1 MKFCSECARPVVQ
14 RVPEGDDRPRH
25 VCSACGRIHYVNPRV
40 VVGSVCPWEERLL
53 LCRRA
58 IEPRR
63 GFWTLPAGFLEQGET
78 TAGGAR
84 REAWEE
90 ARARIDVRDLL
101 AVYDLPHISQV
112 QVFFR
117 APLLDPAVAA
127 GPESL
132 EVALFT
138 WDEVPWGELAFP
150 TVRWALR
157 YFHATRD
164 QVRLLPDVRTQ
175 DGADAALLREV

>member
-1 MKFCSECARPVVQ
+1 MKFCSTCGAPVEV
-14 RVPEGDDRPRH
+14 RVPPGDDRPRH
-25 VCSACGRIHYVNPRV
+25 VCSGCGEVHYVNPRV
-40 VVGSVCPWEERLL
+40 VVGSVCAWEERLL

-63 GFWTLPAGFLEQGET
+63 GLWTLPAGFLEQGET
-78 TAGGAR
+78 TAEGAR

-90 ARARIDVRDLL
+90 ARARIDVRDVL

-117 APLLDPAVAA
+117 APLLAPDVEA

-132 EVALFT
+132 EVGLFA
-138 WDEVPWGELAFP
+138 WDAVPWDDLAFP

-157 YFHATRD
+157 HYHATRD
-164 QVRLLPDVRTQ
+164 QPRLTPDVRT
-175 DGADAALLREV
+175 APRP